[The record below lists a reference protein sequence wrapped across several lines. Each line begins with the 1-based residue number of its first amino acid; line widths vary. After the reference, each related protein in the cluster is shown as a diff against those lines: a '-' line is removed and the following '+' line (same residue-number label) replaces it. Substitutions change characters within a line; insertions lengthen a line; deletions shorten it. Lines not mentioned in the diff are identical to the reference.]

1 MQAQKMEAVGQLT
14 GGVAHDFNNILTIV
28 LANADAILD
37 DDSVPPHITKRAQR
51 ISDAGQKA
59 SELTR
64 QLLAFSRKQVLKP
77 EISDLNDLV
86 ASTGR
91 LLRRTLGEH
100 IVVQTIAAP
109 NLWPIYV
116 DRAAGRDR
124 R

>member
-1 MQAQKMEAVGQLT
+1 MEAVGQLT

-77 EISDLNDLV
+77 EVSDLNDLV
-86 ASTGR
+86 ATHR
-91 LLRRTLGEH
+91 QAAAAHARRAH
-100 IVVQTIAAP
+100 R
-109 NLWPIYV
+109 
-116 DRAAGRDR
+116 RADHR
-124 R
+124 RAQPLADLCRPRRRSRPR